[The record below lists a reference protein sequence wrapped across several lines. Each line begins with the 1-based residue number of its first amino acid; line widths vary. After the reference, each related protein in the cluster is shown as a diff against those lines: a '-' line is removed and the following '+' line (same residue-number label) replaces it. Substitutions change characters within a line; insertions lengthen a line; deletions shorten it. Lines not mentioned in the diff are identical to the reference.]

1 MYIDKLADIFNEYS
15 NTYQRSIKMNHV
27 DVNSGTYTDFGVEN
41 NDKDPKFEYGDHW
54 KISKC
59 KKISAIPKVYS
70 PNQLEDVFVIINVK
84 NVVPWTYVIE
94 DLKVFGKP

>member
-1 MYIDKLADIFNEYS
+1 MYIDKLADIFNEYN

-27 DVNSGTYTDFGVEN
+27 DVKSGIYTHFGVEN

-59 KKISAIPKVYS
+59 KNIFAIPKVYS
-70 PNQLEDVFVIINVK
+70 PNQLDVFVIIKVK
-84 NVVPWTYVIE
+84 NVVPWTHEIE

>member
-1 MYIDKLADIFNEYS
+1 MYIDKLADIFNEYN

-27 DVNSGTYTDFGVEN
+27 DVKSGIYTDFGVEN
-41 NDKDPKFEYGDHW
+41 NDKDRKFEYGDHW

-59 KKISAIPKVYS
+59 KNIFAIPKVYS
-70 PNQLEDVFVIINVK
+70 PNQLDVFVIIKVK
-84 NVVPWTYVIE
+84 NVVPWTHEIE

>member
-1 MYIDKLADIFNEYS
+1 MYIDKLADIFNEYN
-15 NTYQRSIKMNHV
+15 NTYKRSIKMNHV
-27 DVNSGTYTDFGVEN
+27 DVKSGIYTDFGVEN

-59 KKISAIPKVYS
+59 KNIFAIPKVYS
-70 PNQLEDVFVIINVK
+70 PNQLDVFVIIKVK
-84 NVVPWTYVIE
+84 NVVPWTHEIE